1 MSISWHCPFKEEGED
16 EEEVRSS
23 RSPES
28 MYEMGPEMDSLT
40 HSLEHLDSQ
49 VVSDSR
55 DFIVY
60 QMKNSLQMFISIG
73 PFISQL

>member
-1 MSISWHCPFKEEGED
+1 LKEEGEED
-16 EEEVRSS
+16 EEVRSS

-49 VVSDSR
+49 V
-55 DFIVY
+55 FTNK
-60 QMKNSLQMFISIG
+60 QTK
-73 PFISQL
+73 

>member
-1 MSISWHCPFKEEGED
+1 LCTFKEEGDD

-49 VVSDSR
+49 VVSNIETLLCIR
-55 DFIVY
+55 
-60 QMKNSLQMFISIG
+60 
-73 PFISQL
+73 